1 MRRILFIVS
10 VFSALMDE
18 YLLLW
23 PPSGL
28 QHHDRATTNG
38 VRIQGLGHLQSQSFG
53 GFSCGP
59 VGLAGACVRDPFGG
73 LSSSNIRELGLRF
86 GARSLL
92 YTNGYR
98 FGLAMIF

>member
-10 VFSALMDE
+10 VFLALME
-18 YLLLW
+18 STTVATLW
-23 PPSGL
+23 PPTPRSGDD
-28 QHHDRATTNG
+28 QRRPNTRKGT
-38 VRIQGLGHLQSQSFG
+38 SQTQCFR
-53 GFSCGP
+53 GFSCRS